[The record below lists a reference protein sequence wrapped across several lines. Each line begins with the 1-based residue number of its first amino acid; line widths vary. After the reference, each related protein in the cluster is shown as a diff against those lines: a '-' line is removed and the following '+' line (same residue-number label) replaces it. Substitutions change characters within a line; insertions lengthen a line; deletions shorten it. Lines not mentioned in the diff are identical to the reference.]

1 MRWPY
6 ALATAAYAP
15 ARIRRALVVSSVAP
29 ITGPE
34 ATPDLE
40 RAHRII
46 FGWGARA
53 PRLLRAL
60 TVVASR
66 SWQRRPEKTFAR
78 VVRMNLPTDRAI
90 MSRPDVRAALI
101 AGLRDAFVRG
111 GGPVA
116 TEIALFGQPWGF
128 NVRDVQVPVR
138 LYHGAIDRLVPAR
151 MGRHLAEL
159 LPACQTEIVP
169 GAGHYWVFDNV
180 ERLLEAALEP
190 AAPSV
195 AVRAPG

>member
-1 MRWPY
+1 
-6 ALATAAYAP
+6 
-15 ARIRRALVVSSVAP
+15 
-29 ITGPE
+29 
-34 ATPDLE
+34 
-40 RAHRII
+40 
-46 FGWGARA
+46 
-53 PRLLRAL
+53 
-60 TVVASR
+60 
-66 SWQRRPEKTFAR
+66 
-78 VVRMNLPTDRAI
+78 
-90 MSRPDVRAALI
+90 
-101 AGLRDAFVRG
+101 RG